1 MTLLWSHQW
10 TLSEAALQYQNT
22 EYFIHPIINGKI
34 QYQLSVSALELEAGC
49 TESLA
54 QLEHW
59 TMLSLITDTAL

>member
-1 MTLLWSHQW
+1 MTLLWPHQW

-22 EYFIHPIINGKI
+22 EYFIHQI
-34 QYQLSVSALELEAGC
+34 SVSALELEAGC

-59 TMLSLITDTAL
+59 TMLSLTLMTDAAL